1 MVCQRGFS
9 ATTARALCSSLG
21 HTQASFVRNMTL
33 DSNES
38 CEFQHDNEIVDI
50 PCRFIFN
57 SLSCTRNTTAN
68 GLLQC
73 TFASEISSL
82 CKSNS
87 HIGLTCY
94 TPTTTSRRTSTK
106 RQPTTPTSSSS
117 TTTVTIGAEETIVL
131 VEDKHTIIAME
142 EDSTTVATN
151 EDIKPLLTT
160 ENPATFSMIDERTTE
175 IRILS
180 PIAIKDDT
188 FNSEIE

>member
-1 MVCQRGFS
+1 
-9 ATTARALCSSLG
+9 
-21 HTQASFVRNMTL
+21 MTL

-38 CEFQHDNEIVDI
+38 CEFQHNNELVDI
-50 PCRFIFN
+50 PCRFIFD

-73 TFASEISSL
+73 TFASEISRF

-106 RQPTTPTSSSS
+106 RQPTTTTSSSS
-117 TTTVTIGAEETIVL
+117 TTTATIGAEETVVL
-131 VEDKHTIIAME
+131 VEDKHTITAMA

-160 ENPATFSMIDERTTE
+160 ENPATFSMIDQHTTE
-175 IRILS
+175 IRISS
-180 PIAIKDDT
+180 PIAIEDGA
-188 FNSEIE
+188 FNGEIESLAGDMSSSDE